1 MIDQGKLIEFVEGW
15 LAGRPSRSLSVL
27 ARVSGVPYATL
38 RRIMQREYGASLET
52 TFALLNI
59 VATPA
64 EILDFFPKKTPVMK
78 VYEKIMQGSHQASP
92 ELIMKM
98 LGRDNF
104 WILALAMTIG
114 ATRERVEKMLGILG
128 AAEFDKLIEEG
139 LLVSQGDVYRYN
151 DDADPILLENKL
163 IAGEAVKY
171 IAEAAAVL
179 DFDRSKKR
187 FAVYSIDEATYAAN
201 KVDIEE
207 CYQRIDERSRKSNG
221 STVMAASFVMAKV
234 FSDTAEKEVAQ

>member
-1 MIDQGKLIEFVEGW
+1 MIDQDKLIEFVEVW

-59 VATPA
+59 VASPS
-64 EILDFFPKKTPVMK
+64 EILEFFPKKTAVMK
-78 VYEKIMQGSHQASP
+78 VYEKIMQGTHQASP

-104 WILALAMTIG
+104 WIMALAMTIG
-114 ATRERVEKMLGILG
+114 ATRERVEKMLGVLG
-128 AAEFDKLIEEG
+128 LAEFEKLVEEG
-139 LLVSQGDVYRYN
+139 LLIGDGDSYRYN

-163 IAGEAVKY
+163 VAGEAVKY
-171 IAEAAAVL
+171 IAEAASGL

-187 FAVYSIDEATYAAN
+187 FAIYNIDDATYTAN

-207 CYQRIDERSRKSNG
+207 CYQKIDERSRKANG
-221 STVMAASFVMAKV
+221 SIVMAASFVMAKV
-234 FSDTAEKEVAQ
+234 FSDSAG